1 MSSRPQPVDLTQVP
15 AVPWAWVDEHVYAA
29 IRGCSVKVLQNER
42 RLNIGCPFR
51 RINGTT
57 IRYKLGDITA
67 FLESQP
73 GAAALQIPLIQPGG
87 DVADRPGHRL
97 DCFSTPGH
105 EWSPDRVRGHE
116 RFQERQALSLRVQA
130 GRAPASGFHRHREQA
145 TRHQRGAPSTGAIR
159 EEATAK
165 FSKRKPA
172 NSSGK
177 RFSTRPMNSSRIT
190 DPSTSRRPT
199 PSMLSDM

>member
-1 MSSRPQPVDLTQVP
+1 MSGVPRPVYLTQVP

-73 GAAALQIPLIQPGG
+73 AGG
-87 DVADRPGHRL
+87 GGTAERGNEPSRGRGRPRK
-97 DCFSTPGH
+97 FST
-105 EWSPDRVRGHE
+105 
-116 RFQERQALSLRVQA
+116 
-130 GRAPASGFHRHREQA
+130 
-145 TRHQRGAPSTGAIR
+145 
-159 EEATAK
+159 
-165 FSKRKPA
+165 
-172 NSSGK
+172 
-177 RFSTRPMNSSRIT
+177 
-190 DPSTSRRPT
+190 
-199 PSMLSDM
+199 